1 MGDCNIMGAF
11 SSGGGGGGGAA
22 WTELLNEEF
31 TNSAGS
37 TTSSFDVKKFLR
49 IQIIG
54 YDYIKGAGADGDNPN
69 MMVTFNDEVYSDSNT
84 SYSYDV
90 LFGSDARTSQ
100 NAIYLFSAG
109 GTDVATN
116 SQMFAS
122 MDVSNLDS
130 EVHLTTFQFA
140 LINGTAA
147 SDDTTSNDGGATW
160 EDTTNITKVR
170 FQLTDNR
177 GTMDMHIV
185 VLGHD

>member
-1 MGDCNIMGAF
+1 MGHNIMSFQTSA
-11 SSGGGGGGGAA
+11 SGGGGGA
-22 WTELLNEEF
+22 WEELVNEEF
-31 TNSAGS
+31 TNSSGS

-54 YDYIKGAGADGDNPN
+54 YDYVKGVGGDGDNPN

-116 SQMFAS
+116 SEIFTS

-130 EVHLTTFQFA
+130 EVHLTTFQCA

-147 SDDTTSNDGGATW
+147 SDDTTSNDGAATW

-170 FQLTDNR
+170 FQLTANR
-177 GTMDMHIV
+177 GTFDMHIV